1 MKASELVAHNVK
13 RLRVKAGISQERL
26 ALDAG
31 IDRTYVSRIERKA
44 ENCTV
49 GILEKL
55 AEVIGCKITEF
66 FDEPDG
72 EEIPV
77 LKSGRKPKEDK

>member
-1 MKASELVAHNVK
+1 MKASELVAYNVK

-72 EEIPV
+72 ENIPV
-77 LKSGRKPKEDK
+77 LKSGRKRKAD